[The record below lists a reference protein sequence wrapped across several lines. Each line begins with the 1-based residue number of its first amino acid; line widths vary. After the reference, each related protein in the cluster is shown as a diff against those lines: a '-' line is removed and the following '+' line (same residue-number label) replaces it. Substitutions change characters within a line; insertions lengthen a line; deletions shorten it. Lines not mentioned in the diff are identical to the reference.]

1 MMEHEDVSFSQHAPF
16 EYATDPMTGLP
27 GQPAFMAA
35 IAESLV
41 KVEQASQPVSLVLAD
56 IDRFEAM
63 NQRLGRDVGDET
75 LRRVARAV
83 SHVAADAGQVFRYGG
98 DAFIILLEGMEKEDA
113 FLLGERVRNGIE
125 NGGVEDNE
133 VQSVECPLRITAGVA
148 AYPDD
153 GGTVQEVIRKVNEAL
168 YRGKVRGG
176 NTVCIAREEKMV
188 TKTSH
193 YTQGQLLGLTRLA
206 KREGLGEAEL
216 LREALDDLLRKYN
229 A

>member
-1 MMEHEDVSFSQHAPF
+1 MDTTDPVEAGHAPF
-16 EYATDPMTGLP
+16 SQSLDPLTGLP
-27 GQPAFMAA
+27 GQPAFTSVFSEALA
-35 IAESLV
+35 HA
-41 KVEQASQPVSLVLAD
+41 EQAGEPVSLVLAD

-63 NQRLGRDVGDET
+63 NRQLGRDAGDGA
-75 LRRVARAV
+75 LKSVAQTMSGV
-83 SHVAADAGQVFRYGG
+83 VAQTGQVFRYGG
-98 DAFIILLEGMEKEDA
+98 DAFIVLIEGMEKEDA
-113 FLLGERVRNGIE
+113 FLLGERVRSAIE
-125 NGGVEDNE
+125 
-133 VQSVECPLRITAGVA
+133 QSDATMSAECPLRITAGVA
-148 AYPDD
+148 AYSDD